1 MTISKSN
8 HVKIQVAG
16 AGVNSW
22 AYAINS
28 KTYKKLRENELD
40 GSALAVL
47 QEEAIGSELISWGID
62 SHAYPF
68 PEFIIEVNGRKN
80 VVKRIIHTYEG
91 MSFDE
96 EFAGLGSAGEK
107 EKETCIE
114 CSENDRVFLGEQ
126 IKNKVD
132 IEQIKA
138 FVFERVSFA
147 SVVLRCE
154 FNLNENFELRD
165 LRLIDNAMDV
175 DTVLSRASYDL
186 GIPDSIAEGEENAI
200 IGVAYK
206 QEKFLFQASCTGGVN
221 LPLVV
226 VKKHRGSWVVDE
238 AMKI

>member
-62 SHAYPF
+62 SYAYPF

-96 EFAGLGSAGEK
+96 EFAGLSSAGEK

-132 IEQIKA
+132 IEQIKGC
-138 FVFERVSFA
+138 VFEFQTLLPKEKKTQLLA
-147 SVVLRCE
+147 LLT
-154 FNLNENFELRD
+154 NKKNFCF
-165 LRLIDNAMDV
+165 RLHAQV
-175 DTVLSRASYDL
+175 ESTCRL
-186 GIPDSIAEGEENAI
+186 
-200 IGVAYK
+200 
-206 QEKFLFQASCTGGVN
+206 
-221 LPLVV
+221 
-226 VKKHRGSWVVDE
+226 
-238 AMKI
+238 